1 MMFLHTMTDKQKNL
15 FMKLGIKA
23 AEANGIVELE
33 EKNMLKAYG
42 IEMGIKPI
50 YETDSN
56 TEDIIAELNEICDD
70 KTKRIIVFEVL
81 GIMMSDSEY
90 DEKEKAFVNEI
101 ISAFS
106 IPSDQK
112 DEMLGLLKEYAN
124 VFKKISNLI
133 LQ

>member
-1 MMFLHTMTDKQKNL
+1 
-15 FMKLGIKA
+15 MKLAIKA

-56 TEDIIAELNEICDD
+56 TEDIIAELNAICDD

-81 GIMMSDSEY
+81 GIMISDSEY
-90 DEKEKAFVNEI
+90 DEEEKNFVNEM

-112 DEMLGLLKEYAN
+112 DEMLGVLKEYAN

-133 LQ
+133 FQ

>member
-1 MMFLHTMTDKQKNL
+1 MFLHTMTDKQKNL
-15 FMKLGIKA
+15 FMKLAIKA

-56 TEDIIAELNEICDD
+56 TEDIIAELNAICDD

-81 GIMMSDSEY
+81 GIMISDSEY
-90 DEKEKAFVNEI
+90 DEEEKNFVNEM

-112 DEMLGLLKEYAN
+112 DEMLGVLKEYAN

-133 LQ
+133 FQ